1 MLALALS
8 GGCGPSVPPLD
19 VDDTRGNTLDVVDA
33 HLGQESTLI
42 VQDLSV
48 LVDAEPTYGSVASS
62 PEEWLIVAACADT
75 DVIDT
80 ATDVEVGVIPD
91 RLATPS
97 IHEKI
102 RANEYLEA
110 IGSCASF
117 Q

>member
-1 MLALALS
+1 VIALALI
-8 GGCGPSVPPLD
+8 GGCGHSAPPLG
-19 VDDTRGNTLDVVDA
+19 VDEARGTTLDVVDA
-33 HLGQESTLI
+33 HLRQESTLI

-48 LVDAEPTYGSVASS
+48 LVDAEPTYGRVATS
-62 PEEWLIVAACADT
+62 PEEWLIVAVCADT

-91 RLATPS
+91 RLATPA

-102 RANEYLEA
+102 HANEYLEA

>member
-1 MLALALS
+1 MLALALV
-8 GGCGPSVPPLD
+8 GGCGQGAPPLG
-19 VDDTRGNTLDVVDA
+19 VDEARGTTLDVVDA
-33 HLGQESTLI
+33 HLKQESSLT

-48 LVDAEPTYGSVASS
+48 LVDAEPTYGRVATS

-91 RLATPS
+91 RLATPRTR
-97 IHEKI
+97 EKI

-110 IGSCASF
+110 IGACTSF